1 MPLIAPNGYAL
12 TRLLE
17 IKDVTKNMPDF
28 SEYIVFGTQNIILM
42 DVKKALILWR
52 SFNNFLENIAIV
64 ELWGNH

>member
-42 DVKKALILWR
+42 DVKKALIL
-52 SFNNFLENIAIV
+52 
-64 ELWGNH
+64 